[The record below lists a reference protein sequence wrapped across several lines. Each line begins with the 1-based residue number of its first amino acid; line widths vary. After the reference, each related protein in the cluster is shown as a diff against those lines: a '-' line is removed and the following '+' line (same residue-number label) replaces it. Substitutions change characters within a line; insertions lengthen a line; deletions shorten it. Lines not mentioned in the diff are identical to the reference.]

1 MGCDS
6 NLVCWEKRRRD
17 ESIQCGGRSG
27 KRAKELVG
35 LQQMRM
41 NESVLL
47 SLFRLPILWLSRL
60 AREPACLPDGEKSGS
75 DVLHC
80 KWSALR
86 SRVGHS

>member
-47 SLFRLPILWLSRL
+47 SLFRLPMLWLSRL
-60 AREPACLPDGEKSGS
+60 AREAAFLSDGEKSEPN
-75 DVLHC
+75 VLHY
-80 KWSALR
+80 KWPTLR